1 MNVKRTRLRRS
12 LAGKNR
18 APLKIQRHLSK
29 YVPNSVKDIIRAVT
43 RQVPPTLWEL
53 YRPIHGYFYRR
64 YPKVLQTSIPKSGT
78 HVLRMV
84 LEKIGYRP
92 YALQPF
98 NPYIAID
105 YEPSGILPHL
115 SKTLPGEYLIEHLT
129 WQKQVE
135 EFLCDAGFKILFIY
149 RDPRA
154 TAVSWCHHMTRGG
167 TILPFHKHYQGLSN
181 LHSKITTTLEGIP
194 SCSAGGVAM
203 CPWPEFYDH
212 FLPWKKSPAVF
223 SVSFEDLIG
232 SRGGGSDERQLRAIK
247 GICDYLGCSLSHEV
261 ACRVAEQV
269 FNPSVS
275 TFRRGQIDAW
285 RAEVDEATEA
295 VLNDKLAKQLAE
307 WGYK

>member
-1 MNVKRTRLRRS
+1 MPIQSTKLRRT
-12 LAGKNR
+12 
-18 APLKIQRHLSK
+18 LSK
-29 YVPNSVKDIIRAVT
+29 YVPNSIKRVRRSVLSGLN
-43 RQVPPTLWEL
+43 QL
-53 YRPIHGYFYRR
+53 YRPIHAYQYRS

-78 HVLRMV
+78 HLLRMV
-84 LEKIGYRP
+84 LEGIGFSP

-115 SKTLPGEYLIEHLT
+115 SNTLPGEYFTEHLP
-129 WQKQVE
+129 WKKQVE
-135 EFLCDAGFKILFIY
+135 EFLCDAGFKILFMY

-154 TAVSWCHHMTRGG
+154 TAVSWCHHMTKGG
-167 TILPFHKHYQGLSN
+167 TILPFHEYYQGLSN
-181 LHSKITTTLEGIP
+181 FHKKITTTLEGIP
-194 SCSAGGVAM
+194 NNCSANEVAM

-232 SRGGGSDERQLRAIK
+232 SKGGGSDERQLRTIK
-247 GICDYLGCSLSHEV
+247 GIFDYLGCSLSHEA

-269 FNPSVS
+269 YNPSVS
-275 TFRRGQIDAW
+275 TFRKGQIDAW
-285 RAEVDEATEA
+285 RNEIDEATETL
-295 VLNDKLAKQLAE
+295 LNEKLAKQLVE